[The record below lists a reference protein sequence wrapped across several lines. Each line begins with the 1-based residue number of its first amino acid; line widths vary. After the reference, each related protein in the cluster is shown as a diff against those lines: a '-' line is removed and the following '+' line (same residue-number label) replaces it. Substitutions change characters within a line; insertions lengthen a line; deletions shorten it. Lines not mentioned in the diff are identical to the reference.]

1 MSIEIKS
8 LYLQNIKFI
17 KRYTM
22 RHTFILCALLAAT
35 PLCFAQ
41 NAEIYPLG
49 NYQELTDTKPH
60 DSEAT
65 WSKLTVATQLSW
77 ASIDTRYKK
86 LCIPQVTKQT
96 SKQLKAW
103 RGERVNA
110 QAVLWTKA
118 ALHEATI
125 TTSNLKNGSA
135 IIPASAIKANFVRYT
150 MTDELNK
157 NGRGTCSERP
167 DKTQWDSS
175 LVADPIDIVK
185 VRDIEARTSQPIWMN
200 VSVPS
205 NTKPGTYKG
214 TITVSGKDFKP
225 MTLKVEI
232 AVLNRTLPDPKD
244 WKFHLDLW
252 QNPYAVARYYKVPLW
267 SKEHFDAMLP
277 IMKMLANAGQKVIT
291 TTIMYKPWNGQTQ
304 DPFYSMV
311 FRMKKMDGSWS
322 FDYTVFDR
330 WVEFMMNEVG
340 ITQQINCYTMI
351 PWALSFDY
359 FDQASNSIAF
369 VKAKPGEKAYSDY
382 WTVFL
387 KDFARHLR
395 DKGWFGKTTIAM
407 DERPME
413 AMREAIKVIKGAD
426 PDFKISLAGGY
437 HPEIQADLYDL
448 CIPYGN
454 NYPADI
460 KTERE
465 KKGQFS
471 TYYTC
476 CAETFPNMYTFSA
489 PAEATWTAIHAVA
502 GNYDGYLRWAV
513 NSWPEDPLRDSRF
526 RSWGAGDCFSIYP
539 GPRSSIRFERLTE
552 GIQDCEKIRILREE
566 LKSKGKTAELNKLNQ
581 IVSKFTPEGL
591 SKTQQSA
598 DVMVNE
604 LESMINSL

>member
-1 MSIEIKS
+1 
-8 LYLQNIKFI
+8 
-17 KRYTM
+17 M

-65 WSKLTVATQLSW
+65 WNKLTVATQLSW

-86 LCIPQVTKQT
+86 LSIPQIAKQT
-96 SKQLKAW
+96 NKQLKAW

-205 NTKPGTYKG
+205 NTIPGTYKG

-437 HPEIQADLYDL
+437 HPEIQADLFVV

-460 KTERE
+460 KAERE

-502 GNYDGYLRWAV
+502 GNYDGYLRWAL

-591 SKTQQSA
+591 SETQQSA

>member
-1 MSIEIKS
+1 
-8 LYLQNIKFI
+8 
-17 KRYTM
+17 M

-60 DSEAT
+60 DSEAI

-86 LCIPQVTKQT
+86 LSIPQVTKQT

-460 KTERE
+460 KAERE

>member
-1 MSIEIKS
+1 
-8 LYLQNIKFI
+8 
-17 KRYTM
+17 M

-359 FDQASNSIAF
+359 FDQASNSITF

-460 KTERE
+460 KAERE

>member
-1 MSIEIKS
+1 
-8 LYLQNIKFI
+8 
-17 KRYTM
+17 M

-460 KTERE
+460 KAERE

-591 SKTQQSA
+591 SETQQSA

>member
-1 MSIEIKS
+1 
-8 LYLQNIKFI
+8 
-17 KRYTM
+17 M

-65 WSKLTVATQLSW
+65 WNKLTVATQLSW

-86 LCIPQVTKQT
+86 LSIPQVTKQT

-225 MTLKVEI
+225 LTLKVEI

-460 KTERE
+460 KAERE

-591 SKTQQSA
+591 SETQQSA

>member
-1 MSIEIKS
+1 MK
-8 LYLQNIKFI
+8 
-17 KRYTM
+17 
-22 RHTFILCALLAAT
+22 HTIIFSALLMASS
-35 PLCFAQ
+35 LCFAQ

-49 NYQELTDTKPH
+49 DYQELTDTKPH
-60 DSEAT
+60 DSEVG
-65 WSKLTVATQLSW
+65 WNKLTVTSQLSW
-77 ASIDTRYKK
+77 ASVDVRYKK
-86 LCIPQVTKQT
+86 SSIPQVTRQT
-96 SKQLKAW
+96 NKQLKAW

-110 QAVLWTKA
+110 QAVLWTNSR
-118 ALHEATI
+118 LQEATI

-135 IIPASAIKANFVRYT
+135 VIPASAINANFVRYT

-157 NGRGTCSERP
+157 NGRGTCSDRP

-185 VRDIEARTSQPIWMN
+185 VRDIEARTTQPIWMN

-205 NTKPGTYKG
+205 DAKAGTYKG
-214 TITVSGKDFKP
+214 TITVSGKDFRP

-252 QNPYAVARYYKVPLW
+252 QNPYAVARYYQVPLW
-267 SKEHFDAMLP
+267 SKEHFDAMRP

-330 WVEFMMNEVG
+330 WVEFMMNEIG

-369 VKAKPGEKAYSDY
+369 VKAKPGDKAYSEY
-382 WTVFL
+382 WSVFL
-387 KDFARHLR
+387 KDFACHLR
-395 DKGWFGKTTIAM
+395 DKGWFEKTTIAM

-413 AMREAIKVIKGAD
+413 AMREAIKVIKEAD

-460 KTERE
+460 KSERE

-476 CAETFPNMYTFSA
+476 CAESFPNMYTFSA
-489 PAEATWTAIHAVA
+489 PAEATWTAIHALA

-566 LKSKGKTAELNKLNQ
+566 LQNKGKKAELNKLNQ
-581 IVSKFTPEGL
+581 IISKFTPEGL
-591 SKTQQSA
+591 SKTQQPA
-598 DVMVNE
+598 DEMVNE